1 MNSIIDSFKKFILYL
16 SLLSIAFSC
25 ACSTSREQIKK
36 ITQNQSHYHLQRLN
50 GSQGIDSAVVVLEA
64 YRMDDG
70 VTKRFGYFSAD
81 VNGANMY
88 EVKGDSIITLK
99 LKPGAYY
106 FSATSVGY
114 DTVQTK
120 KVNLSLNDSL
130 LIDFH
135 LDIEFQPIE

>member
-1 MNSIIDSFKKFILYL
+1 MMAL
-16 SLLSIAFSC
+16 
-25 ACSTSREQIKK
+25 QK
-36 ITQNQSHYHLQRLN
+36 I
-50 GSQGIDSAVVVLEA
+50 
-64 YRMDDG
+64 
-70 VTKRFGYFSAD
+70 GYFSVD
-81 VNGANMY
+81 VNGAKKY
-88 EVKGDSIITLK
+88 EAKGDSIITLK

-120 KVNLSLNDSL
+120 KVNLSLKDSL